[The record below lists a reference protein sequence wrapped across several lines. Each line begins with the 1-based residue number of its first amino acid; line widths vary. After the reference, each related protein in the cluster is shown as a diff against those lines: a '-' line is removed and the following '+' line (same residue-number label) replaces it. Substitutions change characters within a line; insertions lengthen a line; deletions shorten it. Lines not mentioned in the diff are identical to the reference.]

1 MKYLNVFDFDNTIY
15 RGESPVDFAFFL
27 LRTHKWIYRYLP
39 PIFYH
44 SVRYKLCLVSRAG
57 MEAVFNHYL
66 RSFPLGKDELMHLIA
81 QFWKEHACK
90 LDKNMLR
97 RIRKDDV
104 ILSAGPS
111 ILIEGIR
118 HLLKTE
124 NVIATEIDFDRK
136 KVVYYNFRENK
147 VKRFYE
153 LFGQQRI
160 HRFYTDSYND
170 RALMDISDSVFLVK
184 KGKIRR
190 IK

>member
-1 MKYLNVFDFDNTIY
+1 MNVFDFDNTIY

-27 LRTHKWIYRYLP
+27 LRTHKRVYLYLP
-39 PIFYH
+39 SIFYN
-44 SVRYKLCLVSRAG
+44 SVKYKLCLVSR
-57 MEAVFNHYL
+57 EKLEETLNHYL
-66 RSFPLGKDELMHLIA
+66 KTFPLGKEELVHLIA
-81 QFWKEHACK
+81 QFWKEHAHK

-97 RIRKDDV
+97 RIQPED
-104 ILSAGPS
+104 IIISAGPG

-124 NVIATEIDFDRK
+124 NLIATEIDFDRK
-136 KVVYYNFRENK
+136 KVIYYNFRENK

-153 LFGQQRI
+153 LFGKKRI

-170 RALMDISDSVFLVK
+170 KALMDISDRVFLVK
-184 KGKIRR
+184 KGNIRR